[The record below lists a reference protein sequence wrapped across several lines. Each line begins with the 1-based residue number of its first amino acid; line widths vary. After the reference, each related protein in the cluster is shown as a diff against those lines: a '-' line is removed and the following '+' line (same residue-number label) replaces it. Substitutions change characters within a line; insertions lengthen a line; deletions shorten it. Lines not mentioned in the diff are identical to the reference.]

1 MSVNN
6 SRTRPMMF
14 SPPKA
19 PIDGKAQ
26 GFRATLVVLW
36 LILVPSAFAQE
47 RPVQEHETLLG
58 PVQLPVTSR
67 WIFGLKIVATGDS
80 QGVQGT
86 VPVPTDWP
94 EQTVKVI
101 SINRPDGVKVARIR
115 EKDGASEL
123 FFNVPAIA
131 GGAEVEVTVEMEIT
145 KHASDPPASPDGFS
159 LVKKPAGSLRK
170 FLTPSPF
177 IESDDK
183 RIVEIA
189 RSLPVSESD
198 PGWEQVRVIYNWV
211 RENVEYEFDTEIRS
225 CLDALDRKRGDCE
238 ELSSLFIA
246 LCRARG
252 IPARAV
258 WIPSHTYPE
267 FYLEDNEGNGHWF
280 PCQAAGDESFGV
292 MPEAR
297 PILQKG
303 DKFRVPG
310 ERGDA
315 RYLKPSVEAR
325 HSDGNLEVAWIMRE
339 VPPAES
345 PIK

>member
-1 MSVNN
+1 MSL
-6 SRTRPMMF
+6 
-14 SPPKA
+14 SPESI
-19 PIDGKAQ
+19 PISLKTL
-26 GFRATLVVLW
+26 RLVVYLS
-36 LILVPSAFAQE
+36 LLSLSATAGRGQEIAAQE
-47 RPVQEHETLLG
+47 NETLAA
-58 PVQLPVTSR
+58 PAELPVTAR
-67 WIFGLKIVATGDS
+67 WVFGLKIAATGDS
-80 QGVQGT
+80 KGVQGT

-94 EQTVKVI
+94 EQSVKVI
-101 SINRPDGVKVARIR
+101 AIHKPDGVKVARIR
-115 EKDGASEL
+115 EKDGANEL
-123 FFNVPAIA
+123 FFNMPLLGA
-131 GGAEVEVTVEMEIT
+131 GEEIEVTVEMEIT
-145 KHASDPPASPDGFS
+145 KHSSEAPADATPFIFA
-159 LVKKPAGSLRK
+159 KKPAGSLRK

-177 IESDDK
+177 IESNDK

-198 PGWEQVRVIYNWV
+198 PPWEQVRGVYNWV
-211 RENVEYEFDTEIRS
+211 RANVEYEFDTEIRS
-225 CLDALDRKRGDCE
+225 CLDALDRKKGDCE

-267 FYLEDNEGNGHWF
+267 FYLEDKEGKGHWF
-280 PCQAAGDESFGV
+280 PCQAAGDEAFGW

-315 RYLKPSVEAR
+315 RYLKPSVEAS
-325 HSDGNLEVAWIMRE
+325 HSDGNLEVAWIMRPVTDE
-339 VPPAES
+339 NPAD
-345 PIK
+345 K